1 MYQTKRKISIGKI
14 NMEVLKIKNETPE
27 IIAMREELSNLLT
40 LYDKGI
46 ISYNECVGVGMKLTL
61 KILQEVQ
68 KNNDN

>member
-1 MYQTKRKISIGKI
+1 
-14 NMEVLKIKNETPE
+14 MEVLKIKNETPE

-61 KILQEVQ
+61 KILQEAQ
-68 KNNDN
+68 KNNE

>member
-1 MYQTKRKISIGKI
+1 
-14 NMEVLKIKNETPE
+14 MEVLKIKNETPE

-40 LYDKGI
+40 LYDRGI
-46 ISYNECVGVGMKLTL
+46 ISYNECVGVGMKLAL

>member
-1 MYQTKRKISIGKI
+1 
-14 NMEVLKIKNETPE
+14 MEVLKIKNETPE

>member
-1 MYQTKRKISIGKI
+1 
-14 NMEVLKIKNETPE
+14 MEVLKIKNETPE
-27 IIAMREELSNLLT
+27 IIVMREELSNLLT

-68 KNNDN
+68 KNNE

>member
-1 MYQTKRKISIGKI
+1 
-14 NMEVLKIKNETPE
+14 MEVLKIKNETPE

-61 KILQEVQ
+61 KILQEAQ
-68 KNNDN
+68 KKQ

>member
-1 MYQTKRKISIGKI
+1 
-14 NMEVLKIKNETPE
+14 MEVLKIKNETPE

-61 KILQEVQ
+61 KILQEAQ